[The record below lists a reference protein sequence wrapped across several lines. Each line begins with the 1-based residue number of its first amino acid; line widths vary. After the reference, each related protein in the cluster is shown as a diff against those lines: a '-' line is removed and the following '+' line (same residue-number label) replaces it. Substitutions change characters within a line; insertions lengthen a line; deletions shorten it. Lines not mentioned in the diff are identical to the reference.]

1 MKDYNRGRAYLASIA
16 NKCRVQIYNDITDA
30 VLSAVYMIKGRQMT
44 HRYDGRVPLS
54 GTSV

>member
-16 NKCRVQIYNDITDA
+16 NKCRVQIFNNITDA
-30 VLSAVYMIKGRQMT
+30 VLCAVYMVKGRRV
-44 HRYDGRVPLS
+44 HHHYDGRIPLS